1 MKKLFASLLLAS
13 SLCLA
18 GCSQSESSSSVKGN
32 LQAKGY
38 NATVYTA
45 VEAKARISGLNFE
58 GIDLTDAVYA
68 TKGSDENADLFL
80 VFFFS
85 SIDFA
90 TTFFERNNYEN
101 MGMMS
106 DYAKK
111 NLGENLTVKVG
122 IKNNAAYCGSET
134 ALSVAF

>member
-1 MKKLFASLLLAS
+1 MKKLLATLLLAS

-38 NATVYTA
+38 NATVYSAT
-45 VEAKARISGLNFE
+45 EAKARISGLNFE

-85 SIDFA
+85 SINVA
-90 TTFFERNNYEN
+90 STFFERNNNEN
-101 MGMMS
+101 MGMMY
-106 DYAKK
+106 DYARR
-111 NLGENLTVKVG
+111 NLGDNLTVKVG
-122 IKNNAAYCGSET
+122 TKNNAAFCGSET
-134 ALSVAF
+134 ALSAAF